1 MAFTASTAFEAR
13 ITNNMYDGL
22 ANVAGKYKSSG
33 NYADCDAGQLVK
45 RNALIKVE
53 GIPASMNIYNE
64 NTWDMVDAVSTDTMD
79 EVIYACNT
87 YDNKLLPDGSN
98 NYFVGRATLGLG
110 VPANRYGNFTR
121 INFDGQSVYRFGAGN
136 VTINTA
142 GDTFFTIAN
151 GKLSSV
157 TSEPSTAG
165 NIYFK
170 LRGTGYF
177 TEGTSQSF
185 GYYDLVACKVSA

>member
-13 ITNNMYDGL
+13 ITNNMYDSL

-64 NTWDMVDAVSTDTMD
+64 NTWDMVDAVSTDTVD

-136 VTINTA
+136 VTINTT